1 MKFRFKWLIGLGLIS
16 AWSLTQRVEANNEH
30 GFEVWATE
38 QSGTAGQLY
47 IYDSE
52 DLIKDP
58 SAAVPEV
65 VDLGDAVSAQCAAET
80 GSPPTRAHI
89 LLFNPTQTVGILA
102 YVASGHVVFIDA
114 ATRTPMKCLR
124 MSAGF
129 GGARQAHAAFPAPN
143 GKYVIVANQN
153 GRLLERINTDANP
166 ADPPYSGPDDIL
178 HDTAATLDMVSCTT
192 NAGRE
197 CQAAGVR
204 PTNNVVCPIIDH
216 TSTLTFVTLS
226 GGGMLVADT
235 SAGGAPPAIVAEYDV
250 STVGPN
256 GCGGMQASTQA
267 AGRIYINSGA
277 GAGNTD
283 SSDLYSF
290 PADASLYSSNSPN
303 TPAPILVYS
312 FRGAPPANDSHGI
325 TLVTKKDR
333 YLWVSDRA
341 TNEVVVVKTA
351 ADTLSNLFSLVGEHS
366 ADPAPDLMAVSPK
379 GKYVFIALRG
389 PCPLTAN
396 VATVNNAVGATPGV
410 MVVKAKEGGKGG
422 EVLGIASITKPSP
435 AAFNCASRT
444 DDDGAPFITEQADP
458 HGIAVRSLGDV
469 DED

>member
-16 AWSLTQRVEANNEH
+16 AWFLTQRVEANNEH

-38 QSGTAGQLY
+38 QFGTAGKLY
-47 IYDSE
+47 IYDSK

-58 SAAVPEV
+58 STAVPEV
-65 VDLGDAVSAQCAAET
+65 VDLGGAVSTQCTTDT

-89 LLFNPTQTVGILA
+89 VLFNSTQTVAILA

-114 ATRTPMKCLR
+114 ATRTPIKCLR

-143 GKYVIVANQN
+143 DKYAIVANQN
-153 GRLLERINTDANP
+153 GRLLERINTDANA
-166 ADPPYSGPDDIL
+166 ADPPYSGPGDIV
-178 HDTAATLDMVSCTT
+178 HDTAATLNLVSCTT
-192 NAGRE
+192 NAGGA
-197 CQAAGVR
+197 CQLASVR
-204 PTNNVVCPIIDH
+204 PTNNVVCPIIDD
-216 TSTLTFVTLS
+216 TSTLTFITLS
-226 GGGMLVADT
+226 GGGMLVANT
-235 SAGGAPPAIVAEYDV
+235 SVGGAPPPIVAEYDV
-250 STVGPN
+250 STVRPN

-277 GAGNTD
+277 GVGNTD

-290 PADASLYSSNSPN
+290 PADVSLYSSNAPN
-303 TPAPILVYS
+303 TPVPTLVYS
-312 FRGAPPANDSHGI
+312 FSGAPPANDSHGM
-325 TLVTKKDR
+325 TLVTKKNR
-333 YLWVSDRA
+333 YLWVDDRA

-351 ADTLSNLFSLVGEHS
+351 AGTLSNIFSLVGKHS
-366 ADPAPDLMAVSPK
+366 ADPAPDLMAVSPN

-410 MVVKAKEGGKGG
+410 MVVKVKKGGKVGKVVG
-422 EVLGIASITKPSP
+422 VASITKPAP

-444 DDDGAPFITEQADP
+444 DDDSVPFITEQADP
-458 HGIAVRSLGDV
+458 HGIAVRSRGG
-469 DED
+469 

>member
-1 MKFRFKWLIGLGLIS
+1 MKYRFKWLMGFGLIS

-30 GFEVWATE
+30 GFEVWGTE
-38 QSGTAGQLY
+38 QSGTAGKLY

-65 VDLGDAVSAQCAAET
+65 VDLGGAVSTQCATDT
-80 GSPPTRAHI
+80 GSTPTRAHI
-89 LLFNPTQTVGILA
+89 VLFNPTETVAILA
-102 YVASGHVVFIDA
+102 YVVSGHVVFIDA
-114 ATRTPMKCLR
+114 ATRTPIKCLR
-124 MSAGF
+124 MSVGF
-129 GGARQAHAAFPAPN
+129 GAAQQAHAAFPAPN
-143 GKYVIVANQN
+143 DKYVIVANQN
-153 GRLLERINTDANP
+153 GRLLERINTDA
-166 ADPPYSGPDDIL
+166 DGDGTPYEGASDIV
-178 HDTAATLDMVSCTT
+178 HDTDATLDLTSCTT
-192 NAGRE
+192 NTARA
-197 CQAAGVR
+197 CQLVGVR
-204 PTNNVVCPIIDH
+204 PTNNVVCPIIDD
-216 TSTLTFVTLS
+216 TSTLTFITLS
-226 GGGMLVADT
+226 GGGLLVANT
-235 SAGGAPPAIVAEYDV
+235 SMGGAPPPIVAEYDV
-250 STVGPN
+250 STVRPN

-290 PADASLYSSNSPN
+290 PADVSLYSSDAAN
-303 TPAPILVYS
+303 TPAPTLVYS
-312 FRGAPPANDSHGI
+312 FSGVPPANDSHGM

-333 YLWVSDRA
+333 YLWVDDRA

-351 ADTLSNLFSLVGEHS
+351 ADTLSNIFSLVGEHS

-410 MVVKAKEGGKGG
+410 MVVKVKEGGKAG
-422 EVLGIASITKPSP
+422 EVVGVAPITNP
-435 AAFNCASRT
+435 APAVFDCATRT
-444 DDDGAPFITEQADP
+444 DDNGAPFITEQADP
-458 HGIAVRSLGDV
+458 HGIAVRSL
-469 DED
+469 